1 MSYCMS
7 CGASLVENQRYCSAC
22 GKPVVTGPPAYTAN
36 VPAYAP
42 GAPGVAR
49 GRVAG
54 HIQVLGTLWLIESIL
69 RLIPGL
75 GILTFTRWGM
85 HFMPPH
91 FPVFVLPFINVLGG
105 LLTATA
111 VFGLFTG
118 WGLLSHQP
126 WARMAAI
133 ILAILNLIHFPL
145 GTALGIYTLW
155 VLMPAE
161 CEAEYRNMNRPV

>member
-1 MSYCMS
+1 MSYCIN
-7 CGASLVENQRYCSAC
+7 CGASLVEGQRFCSTC
-22 GKPVVTGPPAYTAN
+22 GKSIGSVPPPSTFTAPAYIPRVTGA
-36 VPAYAP
+36 
-42 GAPGVAR
+42 AR
-49 GRVAG
+49 GRVAT
-54 HIQVLGTLWLIESIL
+54 HLQILGTLWLIESIL

-75 GILTFTRWGM
+75 GILTFASWGV

-91 FPVFVLPFINVLGG
+91 FPLFVLPFINVLGG

-111 VFGLFTG
+111 VIGLFTG

-126 WARMAAI
+126 WARVAAI
-133 ILAILNLIHFPL
+133 ILGILNLIHFPF

-161 CEAEYRNMNRPV
+161 CEAEYRSMSHPV